1 MDEPH
6 PTAIRYE
13 GDPPLNPMD
22 ALRELVSTVAD
33 VTLDANGV
41 AVRVVEDYD
50 VRITLTDPATGAT
63 VGSMRVRDGAGGRWH
78 GQNRIAAGR
87 VFVQQTDET
96 LAETIA
102 ARALELLTQNL
113 RGFDPPAGNGIE
125 PTRPPAE

>member
-63 VGSMRVRDGAGGRWH
+63 VGSMRVRDGA
-78 GQNRIAAGR
+78 
-87 VFVQQTDET
+87 DET